1 MKDKNVQIR
10 NYILDLIESGQ
21 VQDGGRLPGARKIAR
36 ELNSSF
42 THVQAVM
49 ESLVQC
55 GVLKAVS
62 RSGTY
67 VAEDWQERLLPYN
80 FFSYAANRIEPLSDL
95 VNAVCKSYGIRPC
108 LQFEQGFAEIRVS
121 HYLLSH
127 HNEYQDLSDIFRECF
142 GDGEDFYMH
151 VLKDFYINGRLCGLP
166 IVFSPR
172 VILYNVAVFKRFNC
186 PAPRKDWTWDE
197 FLDTIRYLK
206 QHLPA
211 DCIYNWESQIQ
222 SFNTFFVRAGGNL
235 FDSRDGYRPQ
245 FGNEAGMKAFE
256 YYIELR
262 DLIGTDM
269 KAPDRFF
276 EKFTRNEA
284 AMVFGARQIMHRLNK
299 FNPGYNAC
307 AVKLPSFPGGR
318 DINIQGSDLLCIRKS
333 CTDVDLIRK
342 LVKSIFS
349 KELQDMMA
357 ASHYGIPFRKS
368 SAAKAL
374 DPKSCYDSVFI
385 EEIPKIS
392 TTYNIFTP
400 EIYRMIRIGCARIC
414 SMPKEKITEEIKD
427 LAKAVDVMMKLER
440 FEKIKIYP

>member
-1 MKDKNVQIR
+1 MKDKNIQIR
-10 NYILDLIESGQ
+10 NYILDLIENDR
-21 VQDGGRLPGARKIAR
+21 VQAGERLPGARKVAK

-42 THVQAVM
+42 THVQAVV

-67 VAEDWQERLLPYN
+67 VAEEWQDRLLSYN
-80 FFSYAANRIEPLSDL
+80 FFCYMERRVKVLADIVDS
-95 VNAVCKSYGIRPC
+95 VCASYGIRPC
-108 LQFEQGFAEIRVS
+108 RQFQQGSAEIRVS

-127 HNEYQDLSDIFRECF
+127 HNEYLDLSDIFRECF
-142 GDGEDFYMH
+142 GNGDDFYMH

-172 VILYNVAVFKRFNC
+172 VILYNVDVFKRFNC
-186 PAPRKDWTWDE
+186 PVPRKDWTWDE

-206 QHLPA
+206 NYLPA
-211 DCIYNWESQIQ
+211 GSIFNWENQIQ

-235 FDSRDGYRPQ
+235 FDSTDGFRPQ
-245 FGNEAGMKAFE
+245 FDNAAGLKAFE

-262 DLIGTDM
+262 DLLENSGYHED
-269 KAPDRFF
+269 FY
-276 EKFTRNEA
+276 EKFSNNEA
-284 AMVFGARQIMHRLNK
+284 AMLFGARQIMYRLNK
-299 FNPGYNAC
+299 FNPNYNAC

-318 DINIQGSDLLCIRKS
+318 DTNLQGSDLLCIRKS
-333 CTDVDLIRK
+333 CTDMDLIKK
-342 LVKSIFS
+342 LVKSILS
-349 KELQDMMA
+349 KEMQDMLA

-374 DPKSCYDSVFI
+374 DPASCYDSVFI

-392 TTYNIFTP
+392 AAYNIFTP
-400 EIYRMIRIGCARIC
+400 EIYRMIRNGCGRIC
-414 SMPKEKITEEIKD
+414 CLPKEQITSEVRD
-427 LAKAVDVMMKLER
+427 LAKAVDVMMKLEK
-440 FEKIKIYP
+440 FEKDNYTV